1 MNNGDRLAD
10 TEFEVET
17 VEAWIE
23 AGWLAPREGGEGRLS
38 EIDLARAQLIHDL
51 KHDLGVNDEA
61 VPIILDLI
69 DQVHGLRRAMREMLG
84 KSREESRSPARSA
97 GDAP

>member
-1 MNNGDRLAD
+1 MNNRGHLTD
-10 TEFEVET
+10 TQFEVET

-23 AGWLAPREGGEGRLS
+23 AGWLAPRESGDGRLS

-51 KHDLGVNDEA
+51 KHELGVNDET

-69 DQVHGLRRAMREMLG
+69 DQVHGLRRAVRELL
-84 KSREESRSPARSA
+84 ARSRA
-97 GDAP
+97 